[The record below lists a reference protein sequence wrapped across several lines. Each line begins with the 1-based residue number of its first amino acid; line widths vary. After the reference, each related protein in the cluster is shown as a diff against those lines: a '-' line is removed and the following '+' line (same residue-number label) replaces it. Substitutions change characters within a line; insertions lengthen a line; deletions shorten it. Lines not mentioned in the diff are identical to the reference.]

1 MCFGGGE
8 EGEENKEEE
17 KEKGKGREEEDDED
31 EEDEGEGEEED
42 HDERMYLMCRRPSFE
57 LSFVVGEGFSY
68 RGRNM
73 LFEENNAPHISPNIG
88 RHLTIEYVACSTK
101 YRYLS

>member
-1 MCFGGGE
+1 MGGEE

-42 HDERMYLMCRRPSFE
+42 HDERMYLMCRRSSC
-57 LSFVVGEGFSY
+57 LSSFVVGEGFSY

-73 LFEENNAPHISPNIG
+73 LFRGDYAPHISPDIG

-101 YRYLS
+101 